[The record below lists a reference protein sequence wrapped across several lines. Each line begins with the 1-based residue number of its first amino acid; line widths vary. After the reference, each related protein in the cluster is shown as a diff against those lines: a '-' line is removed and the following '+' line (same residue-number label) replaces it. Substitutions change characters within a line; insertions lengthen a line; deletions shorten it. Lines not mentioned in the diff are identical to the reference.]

1 MENYVS
7 VQVGCLRFL
16 DSYRFLSS
24 GLDKLTKSIN
34 NFPILDSN
42 GFKDPIFKKKLAYP
56 YEYLNLSIFQ
66 EPLNITKEDY
76 WSTLKQSY
84 PSDEQISR
92 TQEIM
97 KSVT

>member
-24 GLDKLTKSIN
+24 SLDKLVKSLD

-42 GFKDPIFKKKLAYP
+42 TF
-56 YEYLNLSIFQ
+56 
-66 EPLNITKEDY
+66 
-76 WSTLKQSY
+76 
-84 PSDEQISR
+84 
-92 TQEIM
+92 
-97 KSVT
+97 